1 MVWQIVLSFEFL
13 KSIFPHNN
21 ILRKRD
27 RNQKENGFRKRQ
39 IVGIDI
45 EFLRTSTHRTGLIAF
60 KGLLYKSKHIQ

>member
-45 EFLRTSTHRTGLIAF
+45 EFL
-60 KGLLYKSKHIQ
+60 